1 MNATA
6 VTSAAQALPAVI
18 NGVEVSRLLHG
29 LSETNA
35 SSSHLE
41 LFSRC
46 LGAYIVLS
54 AIYAGRAE

>member
-6 VTSAAQALPAVI
+6 ASTAAQALPAVV
-18 NGVEVSRLLHG
+18 NGVEVSRLLAG

-54 AIYAGRAE
+54 AIYGGGAA